1 MFLGWFGTGWAGI
14 GRWCP
19 CLWGLK
25 GSETQTRPDRADGES
40 APDVL
45 EALSQDA
52 MGRFEISQRIL
63 RSSSG
68 VAQVCAVEHGGSHAT
83 LTAQLRTIGCCN
95 FELTKLANHQ
105 KDRARIRNTSPADS
119 HVSYWPVGSRLRLRL
134 GDRTCWPLHNMSNII
149 PPSLCRIDARQ
160 AMHATPRS
168 LCCGTLRG
176 IHTKVCDLQ
185 FRLNNT
191 QDWRRAESR
200 RRKFGVPRS
209 LKLRNQP
216 HDPQPSLQSWQIV
229 SLEVRASGG
238 RNGQTNMAPEDQH
251 LSPKLGKIQYLPAIS
266 LGSGNFFPSI
276 LSLHAPK

>member
-1 MFLGWFGTGWAGI
+1 MGVCPVRRAEIDNSRSRGCFWGGLALAGQ
-14 GRWCP
+14 GLAVWCP

-25 GSETQTRPDRADGES
+25 GSEVQTRPDRADGES

-68 VAQVCAVEHGGSHAT
+68 VAQVCAVEQGGSHAT
-83 LTAQLRTIGCCN
+83 PTEQLKTIGCCN
-95 FELTKLANHQ
+95 FDLTKLANHQ
-105 KDRARIRNTSPADS
+105 KDRARIWNTSPADS
-119 HVSYWPVGSRLRLRL
+119 HVSYWPAGSTFRLRL
-134 GDRTCWPLHNMSNII
+134 GDRTCWPLHNKSNIM

-176 IHTKVCDLQ
+176 IHNKVCDLQ

-191 QDWRRAESR
+191 QD
-200 RRKFGVPRS
+200 
-209 LKLRNQP
+209 
-216 HDPQPSLQSWQIV
+216 
-229 SLEVRASGG
+229 
-238 RNGQTNMAPEDQH
+238 
-251 LSPKLGKIQYLPAIS
+251 
-266 LGSGNFFPSI
+266 
-276 LSLHAPK
+276 